1 MRADEEFVGSA
12 LVEYFGGS
20 ACACVREG
28 DDPPDLYLTLN
39 GVRVGVE
46 VTRVSQFTV
55 EPDGALG
62 DRATQDAYGLRVVN
76 ELDTQVGPC
85 LPSDKS
91 LLVTLQLPVT
101 NVRPFRRKLAK
112 LLEQI
117 AKAPVEDSSHDATIE
132 GSPVTVSVI
141 PRRPSGKSVV
151 GIIANRNSSA
161 DIGFNALLVLTD
173 RIRTKSEICADLPK
187 PVWLALLNDYWL
199 ADAVTYANAARQLDD
214 GGCFQRVFIVS
225 DQGSVNELRIGA

>member
-1 MRADEEFVGSA
+1 M
-12 LVEYFGGS
+12 
-20 ACACVREG
+20 
-28 DDPPDLYLTLN
+28 
-39 GVRVGVE
+39 
-46 VTRVSQFTV
+46 
-55 EPDGALG
+55 
-62 DRATQDAYGLRVVN
+62 N
-76 ELDTQVGPC
+76 ELDTQIGPC

-112 LLEQI
+112 LLDEI
-117 AKAPVEDSSHDATIE
+117 AKAPVEDSSHDASIE

-173 RIRTKSEICADLPK
+173 RIRMKSEICADLPK

-199 ADAVTYANAARQLDD
+199 ADAVTYANAARRLDD

-225 DQGSVNELRIGA
+225 DQGTVNELAIGA